1 MTPGS
6 RRLLLG
12 LGAGAGAVAL
22 ATIPT
27 SDPAGQRRDAPERK
41 MLSATA
47 FHISSSSRIPFHEG
61 MPEGAIPFRMIQCNC
76 PSV

>member
-12 LGAGAGAVAL
+12 LGATAGAVAL

-27 SDPAGQRRDAPERK
+27 SDPAGQRRTTPERK
-41 MLSATA
+41 MLSATD
-47 FHISSSSRIPFHEG
+47 F
-61 MPEGAIPFRMIQCNC
+61 GAKGDGVADDTAALQSALDAEIGRAH
-76 PSV
+76 V